1 MNRFSTFSLNTK
13 KFHFNPKLFFIW
25 IFRTLS
31 IWSIHKSIGK
41 LNVKNLKIENCYWII
56 YRRCCCKVSFFWKIW
71 STNGISKVLLSE
83 LRWGGVIYFF
93 LVASGISPTK
103 KVVSGRF
110 FLGFDSKNYWI
121 KSKCKIS
128 LKYGIVPFATS
139 INVACYLQSDFI
151 SKISIKTS
159 IVSRNTRPSG
169 LTFSIYQIILL
180 LSIALLLSLKIATK
194 ISDKC

>member
-128 LKYGIVPFATS
+128 LKYGIVPSATS
-139 INVACYLQSDFI
+139 INVACYLQSDFD
-151 SKISIKTS
+151 SKISRENKYCLSKHSS
-159 IVSRNTRPSG
+159 IRPDILYLSNY
-169 LTFSIYQIILL
+169 TFIVNS
-180 LSIALLLSLKIATK
+180 SAV
-194 ISDKC
+194 ISKNSNKNLW